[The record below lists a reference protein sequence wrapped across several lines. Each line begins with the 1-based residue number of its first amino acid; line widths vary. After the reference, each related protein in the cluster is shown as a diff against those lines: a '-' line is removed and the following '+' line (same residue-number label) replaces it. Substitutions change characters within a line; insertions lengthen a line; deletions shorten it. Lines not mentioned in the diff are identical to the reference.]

1 MARKRTEVNANAL
14 EILMQRILEKS
25 NMILTRSID
34 CDMLADL
41 ISRDT
46 SAYISGIT
54 FKRLFGFTKYPFN
67 PSSQTLD
74 ILCKYIGGV
83 NWNYFEQS
91 CLGANVISK
100 SEFEIFVSFFDLD
113 FINSIEPHEGAFQSV
128 SRKIA
133 VRFREDPDSLIRNL
147 DILMKMDH
155 FQVFFV
161 EHFPDYDNL
170 CKYYFKVYQSYLT
183 YNLKVEAQ
191 LFGNC
196 MLFLKSFWLL
206 DERECRKSFE
216 LISKVKINAQFHPYL
231 VGRYFACHLLFHTH
245 YGEKELVRQFID
257 SYMKLRSELPKNGKH
272 FNDFPASEYVVSEAL
287 LHCGRF
293 EDSIA
298 IVNRAFA
305 EYKLKMEFV
314 RKGYYRQLQII
325 HSIACSKLNISI
337 NDEHKI
343 KRINPE
349 DFYFISSEY
358 FKVLFFY
365 LRNSECDREEAL
377 GLSRKMGNKYLELV
391 FLGGGSTR

>member
-1 MARKRTEVNANAL
+1 LDTEV
-14 EILMQRILEKS
+14 
-25 NMILTRSID
+25 
-34 CDMLADL
+34 
-41 ISRDT
+41 IS
-46 SAYISGIT
+46 
-54 FKRLFGFTKYPFN
+54 
-67 PSSQTLD
+67 
-74 ILCKYIGGV
+74 
-83 NWNYFEQS
+83 E
-91 CLGANVISK
+91 
-100 SEFEIFVSFFDLD
+100 SEFNIYVSIFDLD
-113 FINSIEPHEGAFQSV
+113 FINTIEPHEGAFQSV

-147 DILMKMDH
+147 DFLMKRDH

-170 CKYYFKVYQSYLT
+170 CTYYFKVYQSYLN
-183 YNLKVEAQ
+183 YNRKVEAQ

-196 MLFLKSFWLL
+196 MLFLKSFWML
-206 DERECRKSFE
+206 DEQECRESLQ
-216 LISKVKINAQFHPYL
+216 LISRVKINAQFHPYL

-245 YGEKELVRQFID
+245 YGERELVSHFVD

-272 FNDFPASEYVVSEAL
+272 FNDFPASEYIVSETL

-298 IVNRAFA
+298 IVKMAFA

-325 HSIACSKLNISI
+325 HSIACNKLNISI

-349 DFYFISSEY
+349 DFYFISREY
-358 FKVLFFY
+358 FKVLYLY

-377 GLSRKMGNKYLELV
+377 GLSRKMGNKYLEMV
-391 FLGGGSTR
+391 FLGGGAAGD